1 MNIDSIKINFSQD
14 SIWILNVCLALV
26 MLGISLD
33 LKTDD
38 FKLILKTPKS
48 TIIGLVSQFFLLPA
62 LTFLLILVIEP
73 APSIAL
79 GMIMVAAC
87 PGGNISNFLAHFAKG
102 NTALSVTLTAF
113 GTVIAIGMTP
123 INLHLWGS
131 LYSPTAALLR
141 EVSLDAWEVLK
152 ALILLAGL
160 PLVIGMLCRHY
171 KPKLAVSLSNKLK
184 PVSLFI
190 FVIFL
195 IAALAN
201 NAAHFMTSVGTVFL
215 IVLVHNGIAL
225 VSGFYFAKFL
235 GVDFK
240 DQKSIAIETG
250 IQNSGLG
257 LVLIFTF
264 FDGLGGMAIIAA
276 WWGIWHVVSGL
287 AIAFYWSRA
296 EITATQS
303 ASS

>member
-1 MNIDSIKINFSQD
+1 MDIDSIKINFNQD

-38 FKLILKTPKS
+38 FKLIFRAPKA
-48 TIIGLVSQFFLLPA
+48 TILGLVSQFFLLPA
-62 LTFLLILVIEP
+62 LTYLLILVIEP

-123 INLHLWGS
+123 LNLHLWGS
-131 LYSPTAALLR
+131 LYSPTAAILK
-141 EVSLDAWEVLK
+141 EVSLDAWQVLK
-152 ALILLAGL
+152 ALVLLAGL
-160 PLVIGMLCRHY
+160 PLVVGMLCRHY
-171 KPKLAVSLSNKLK
+171 QPNIAIALSTKLK
-184 PVSLFI
+184 PVSLI
-190 FVIFL
+190 VFVLFL
-195 IAALAN
+195 VAAIAN
-201 NAAHFMTSVGTVFL
+201 NADHFMTSVGTVFL
-215 IVLVHNGIAL
+215 IVLIHNGIAL
-225 VSGFYFAKFL
+225 VSGFYFAKLF

-264 FDGLGGMAIIAA
+264 FNGLGGMALIAA

-287 AIAFYWSRA
+287 AIAFYWSRTSL
-296 EITATQS
+296 ITQPVS
-303 ASS
+303 R

>member
-1 MNIDSIKINFSQD
+1 MGIDSIRINFNQD
-14 SIWILNVCLALV
+14 SLWLLNVCLALV

-38 FKLILKTPKS
+38 FKLILKAPKA
-48 TIIGLVSQFFLLPA
+48 TIIGLVSQFFLLPV
-62 LTFLLILVIEP
+62 LTYLLILVIEP

-113 GTVIAIGMTP
+113 GTVIAIVMTP
-123 INLHLWGS
+123 VNLHLWGS
-131 LYSPTAALLR
+131 LYPPTARILR
-141 EVSLDAWEVLK
+141 EVSLDGWDMLK

-160 PLVIGMLCRHY
+160 PLIAGMLFRHY
-171 KPKLAVSLSNKLK
+171 KPELALLLSKRLK
-184 PVSLFI
+184 PVSLIIFI
-190 FVIFL
+190 AFL

-201 NAAHFMTSVGTVFL
+201 NLDNFLNSVGTVFFL
-215 IVLVHNGIAL
+215 VLVHNAIAL
-225 VSGFYFAKFL
+225 VSGFYFAKML
-235 GVDFK
+235 ALDFK
-240 DQKSIAIETG
+240 DQKSVAIETG

-257 LVLIFTF
+257 LILIFTF
-264 FDGLGGMAIIAA
+264 FDGLGGMALIAA

-287 AIAFYWSRA
+287 AIAFYWSRYA
-296 EITATQS
+296 VSPST

>member
-1 MNIDSIKINFSQD
+1 MNLDSVKLNFNQD

-26 MLGISLD
+26 MLGIALD
-33 LKTDD
+33 LKVDD
-38 FKLILKTPKS
+38 FKRIVKTPKAS
-48 TIIGLVSQFFLLPA
+48 VVGLLSQFVLLPA
-62 LTFLLILVIEP
+62 LTFLLIVVIEP

-87 PGGNISNFLAHFAKG
+87 PGGNISNFLTHFAKG

-113 GTVIAIGMTP
+113 GTVIAIVMTP
-123 INLHLWGS
+123 LNLQLWAS
-131 LYSPTAALLR
+131 LYSPTATLLHD
-141 EVSLDAWEVLK
+141 VSLNAWDVLK
-152 ALILLAGL
+152 ALVILAGIPLLA
-160 PLVIGMLCRHY
+160 GMLCRHY
-171 KPKLAVSLSNKLK
+171 KPDFAASLANKMK

-190 FVIFL
+190 FVVFL
-195 IAALAN
+195 IAAIAN
-201 NAAHFMTSVGTVFL
+201 NANHFMNSVGTVFF

-225 VSGFYFAKFL
+225 ITGFYFAKFSGL
-235 GVDFK
+235 DFK

-264 FDGLGGMAIIAA
+264 FNGLGGMAIIAA
-276 WWGIWHVVSGL
+276 WWGIWHIISGL

-296 EITATQS
+296 DLATQS
-303 ASS
+303 APQ

>member
-1 MNIDSIKINFSQD
+1 MDIDSIKINFNQD

-38 FKLILKTPKS
+38 FKLILKAPKA
-48 TIIGLVSQFFLLPA
+48 TIIGLVSQFFLLPV

-73 APSIAL
+73 APSVAL

-123 INLHLWGS
+123 LNLHLWGS
-131 LYSPTAALLR
+131 LYPPTATILK
-141 EVSLDAWEVLK
+141 EVSLDAWAVLK
-152 ALILLAGL
+152 ALVLLAGL
-160 PLVIGMLCRHY
+160 PLVVGMLCRHY
-171 KPKLAVSLSNKLK
+171 KPKVAIALSNKLK
-184 PVSLFI
+184 PISLFI
-190 FVIFL
+190 FVLFL
-195 IAALAN
+195 VAAIAN
-201 NAAHFMTSVGTVFL
+201 NADHFMTSVGTVFL

-225 VSGFYFAKFL
+225 VSGFYFAKIL

-264 FDGLGGMAIIAA
+264 FDGLGGMALIAA

-296 EITATQS
+296 SVVTQS
-303 ASS
+303 AS